1 MLNMTEQ
8 IVQILGKKIVHEK
21 LKAGD
26 TLPKIEDISEEFGVS
41 RTVVRE
47 ALKIL
52 AARKMVRSNQRSGT
66 IVLPRTDWYI
76 WDLEVMEW
84 ICEVELHEAPFLLHL
99 TEIRGALEPLA
110 ASLATQRATEEDLK
124 RIEIAYKKL
133 RSTLD
138 DPTAWP
144 EADYEFHL
152 SIYEASHN
160 DLLIS
165 MLKLLG
171 KASVVSRK
179 KTYSAIKDYPE
190 QELEPSLEILMRHE
204 ALYLAI
210 QERNAD
216 LAYQKTFEIV
226 SRAKD
231 LLQKVTDSYQNKL

>member
-8 IVQILGKKIVHEK
+8 IVQTIGKKIVHGE

-26 TLPKIEDISEEFGVS
+26 TLPKIEDISEHFGVS

-52 AARKMVRSNQRSGT
+52 AARKMVKSNQKSGT
-66 IVLPRTDWYI
+66 IVLPRANWNI

-84 ICEVELHEAPFLLHL
+84 LCEIDLHDEPFLIYL
-99 TEIRGALEPLA
+99 TEIREALEPLA
-110 ASLATQRATEEDLK
+110 ASLAAQRATEEDLK
-124 RIEIAYKKL
+124 KIESTYKKL
-133 RSTLD
+133 ILTLD
-138 DPTAWP
+138 DPVAWS

-152 SIYEASHN
+152 SICEASHN

-171 KASVVSRK
+171 KATVISRK
-179 KTYSAIKDYPE
+179 KTYGAIRDSEKE
-190 QELEPSLEILMRHE
+190 NEPSLEVLLRHE

-210 QERNAD
+210 KEGNAN
-216 LAYQKTFEIV
+216 LAYQKSLDMMV
-226 SRAKD
+226 RVKQ
-231 LLQKVTDSYQNKL
+231 LLQKLSD

>member
-8 IVQILGKKIVHEK
+8 IVQTIGKKIVHEE

-26 TLPKIEDISEEFGVS
+26 TLPKIEDISEQFGVS

-52 AARKMVRSNQRSGT
+52 AARKMVKSNQRSGT
-66 IVLPRTDWYI
+66 IVLPRTNWYI

-84 ICEVELHEAPFLLHL
+84 ICDIDLHEGPFLIHL
-99 TEIRGALEPLA
+99 TEIREALEPLA
-110 ASLATQRATEEDLK
+110 ASLAAQRATEDDLK
-124 RIEIAYKKL
+124 KIESNYKQL
-133 RSTLD
+133 ISTLD
-138 DPTAWP
+138 DPVAWA

-152 SIYEASHN
+152 SICEASHN

-171 KASVVSRK
+171 KASVISRK
-179 KTYSAIKDYPE
+179 KTYGAIQDVTEKE
-190 QELEPSLEILMRHE
+190 RSLEILLRHE

-210 QERNAD
+210 KDRDAN
-216 LAYQKTFEIV
+216 LAYQKSLDMMLRV
-226 SRAKD
+226 KQ
-231 LLQKVTDSYQNKL
+231 LLQKLSDLYPSKS